1 MESWR
6 VYWCENIRSSGG
18 VVYEESED
26 AGEGNSWR
34 GEVWG
39 GCSSA
44 GFCSG
49 EAELEAARRSCY
61 PISILSRVVPCMTEA
76 RTYKVF
82 EPLLELLAVVA
93 LGNAVLYPPALS
105 KVGDLGPVLVGIC

>member
-1 MESWR
+1 M
-6 VYWCENIRSSGG
+6 
-18 VVYEESED
+18 YEDSDED
-26 AGEGNSWR
+26 GEGNSWR
-34 GEVWG
+34 GDLWG

-49 EAELEAARRSCY
+49 EAELEAARRSWTVLVCRCEGY
-61 PISILSRVVPCMTEA
+61 EVRRG
-76 RTYKVF
+76 RTHQVF

-105 KVGDLGPVLVGIC
+105 EI